1 MVVMKT
7 PYINK
12 KGVSPI
18 IATLLLIVIAVAA
31 AVVTYSFVMGI
42 TGTTTGTT
50 IAQGQLTYDVY
61 KVDKTGGNN
70 YLLTAYIRN
79 SGGKSVIL
87 NSIYLAGSAYTYNG
101 SANSSDIPSGN
112 WAFYVGTSNTAT
124 LGVGEVGI
132 LYVNT
137 TANLAQWT
145 PVRIVCTDG
154 TVLEFSVRK
163 S

>member
-1 MVVMKT
+1 MVAMKT

-50 IAQGQLTYDVY
+50 IAQGQLTYDAY

-87 NSIYLAGSAYTYNG
+87 NSTYLAGSAYTYNG
-101 SANSSDIPSGN
+101 SANLQISPLVIGLSMLALLIQRPS
-112 WAFYVGTSNTAT
+112 ALVRLESYTSTQLQT
-124 LGVGEVGI
+124 LLSG
-132 LYVNT
+132 
-137 TANLAQWT
+137 
-145 PVRIVCTDG
+145 PP
-154 TVLEFSVRK
+154 
-163 S
+163 